1 MDTEPSCA
9 TQENMSTQAS
19 AYTLTGISSTVGP
32 FSLCTWRLFLTFHT
46 SSFNLSTNRK
56 MYIHRMSVLHF
67 FLLFGSET
75 SCQTIFQQIS
85 VSPGTNENASNWPLH
100 IRTTEMSETGYKTHW
115 IFNAVSRSKLQWTL
129 FIYFHVLIYCR
140 SHTGFDLIVLGYF
153 WPCIFNFGGIFALSA
168 KNVCPWSALI
178 SYMASLQS
186 NWQKSVVATKKFNAW
201 ERNHCGLILSLHT
214 NLRHLMVV

>member
-1 MDTEPSCA
+1 MKCVLRVPL
-9 TQENMSTQAS
+9 ST
-19 AYTLTGISSTVGP
+19 
-32 FSLCTWRLFLTFHT
+32 FDT
-46 SSFNLSTNRK
+46 SSFKNI
-56 MYIHRMSVLHF
+56 YQCIHTQHECFPL

-140 SHTGFDLIVLGYF
+140 SHAGFDLIVLGYF

-178 SYMASLQS
+178 SYMAFSAIQLTEICCS
-186 NWQKSVVATKKFNAW
+186 NKK
-201 ERNHCGLILSLHT
+201 
-214 NLRHLMVV
+214 V